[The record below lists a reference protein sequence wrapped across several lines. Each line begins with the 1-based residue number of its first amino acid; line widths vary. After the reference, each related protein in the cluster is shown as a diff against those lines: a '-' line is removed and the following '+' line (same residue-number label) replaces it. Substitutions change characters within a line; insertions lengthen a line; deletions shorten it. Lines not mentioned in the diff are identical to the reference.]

1 MGGSGSGKTNLLQ
14 NVIKHQRSDV
24 DKTCLYLKEQFE
36 TKYQLVFNRRENLE
50 IKYPPPPPPPTPKK
64 KKEKRKNL
72 SH

>member
-50 IKYPPPPPPPTPKK
+50 IKSPPLPPPKK
-64 KKEKRKNL
+64 KKKRKRT
-72 SH
+72 